1 MCSNCENDP
10 FDCISCISVNFAA
23 NCKSSTEVRLNRSK
37 SNLRSQNQSSRF
49 TDKNDCSHSM
59 FKNCHC
65 PADTFSQNEN
75 NIYGYTD
82 SKGHKKSMSK
92 YATYLTKLDEF
103 KHNICNIKDEFKP
116 YILGMCETFFNEEK
130 CKKNSRELVD

>member
-10 FDCISCISVNFAA
+10 FDCIFCISVNSIR
-23 NCKSSTEVRLNRSK
+23 NCKSSTDVRLNRSK
-37 SNLRSQNQSSRF
+37 ENVRSQNQSSRF

-59 FKNCHC
+59 SKNCDGH
-65 PADTFSQNEN
+65 ANTFNQNEN

-82 SKGHKKSMSK
+82 SKGPKKTCK
-92 YATYLTKLDEF
+92 NIQHILPKLDEF
-103 KHNICNIKDEFKP
+103 KNNICNIKDEFKP
-116 YILGMCETFFNEEK
+116 HILGMCETFSNEEK

>member
-1 MCSNCENDP
+1 
-10 FDCISCISVNFAA
+10 
-23 NCKSSTEVRLNRSK
+23 
-37 SNLRSQNQSSRF
+37 
-49 TDKNDCSHSM
+49 M

-65 PADTFSQNEN
+65 HADTFSQNEN

-82 SKGHKKSMSK
+82 SKGLKKSMSK

-116 YILGMCETFFNEEK
+116 YILGIPKTAIYGRIPAACPWLVVL
-130 CKKNSRELVD
+130 SRYSGFLHY